1 MISRI
6 ATKDP
11 AALASVLEPVAPADA
26 WRRELDHWSGVIG
39 RDALE
44 PQPIAQAAI
53 RWLVAH
59 PPAPAQRVAIVH
71 GDYRTGNFL
80 FDPQGDIR
88 AILDW
93 EMVHLGDPL
102 EDLAWGMNRSWR
114 FQNNALVGGLTSRQ
128 QAIGWW
134 EQASGLRAD
143 PTALHWWELFS
154 CIKGQAIWLSA
165 ARAFERGDNSDLL
178 MAFAAWMLSNSQDR
192 AVLEL
197 MGHLP

>member
-1 MISRI
+1 M
-6 ATKDP
+6 
-11 AALASVLEPVAPADA
+11 
-26 WRRELDHWSGVIG
+26 IG

-59 PPAPAQRVAIVH
+59 PPAPAQRIAIVH

-114 FQNNALVGGLTSRQ
+114 FQNNALVGGLATRQ
-128 QAIGWW
+128 QAIDWW
-134 EQASGLRAD
+134 ELASGLRAD
-143 PTALHWWELFS
+143 PAALHWWELFS
-154 CIKGQAIWLSA
+154 CVKGQAIWLTA
-165 ARAFERGDNSDLL
+165 ARTLERGANRDLI
-178 MAFAAWMLSNSQDR
+178 MAIAAWMMTNSQDR
-192 AVLEL
+192 AILEL
-197 MGHLP
+197 MGRLH